1 MSLVYRLLCPPSRWG
16 LSIMADVRVEGL
28 ANVPKDG
35 PFVLVP
41 NHQSVAD
48 PFLVQSFCP
57 RPVHSMTKSTQF
69 ASPVSRWLVPRL
81 LGFPVRRYRVDPQA
95 VRTLLRLL
103 DEGRGVCVY
112 PEGERSWDG
121 QLQPFRRGAL
131 RVLLRAGAPVIPVGI
146 HGMCHLWPR
155 WHRWPQ
161 PSLRPRIPVR
171 LRFGE
176 ALELG
181 CVRDRRERDRR
192 LPALERLLRER
203 LCALSSPPEGSER
216 SPPPDRAVSVRHAST
231 STSAS
236 RSVPTTV
243 DSDRAIH

>member
-1 MSLVYRLLCPPSRWG
+1 MSLVYRLLRPPSRWG
-16 LSIMADVRVEGL
+16 LSILANVRVEGV
-28 ANVPKDG
+28 AHVPSDG

-121 QLQPFRRGAL
+121 RLQPFRRGAL
-131 RVLLRAGAPVIPVGI
+131 RVLLRVGAPVIPVGI

-155 WHRWPQ
+155 WDRWPQ
-161 PSLRPRIPVR
+161 PSFRPRIPVR

-176 ALELG
+176 PLELG
-181 CVRDRRERDRR
+181 CVRDRQERDRR

-203 LCALSSPPEGSER
+203 LCALSGPPEGRDPSSAPDPGASE
-216 SPPPDRAVSVRHAST
+216 SHAST
-231 STSAS
+231 SMS
-236 RSVPTTV
+236 RSVSAM
-243 DSDRAIH
+243 DSGRATR